1 MNMTA
6 IDCSMK
12 IRFLTLSDNAEPAVI
27 GELDDVVTVTV
38 LLSRHYQLEQRRL
51 TDNIIN
57 DQPTTEEPV
66 TTMLTVNTQ
75 IALNK

>member
-1 MNMTA
+1 
-6 IDCSMK
+6 MK

-27 GELDDVVTVTV
+27 GELDDVVTVAV

-66 TTMLTVNTQ
+66 TTVLTVNTQ